1 MARGRSRHKTSF
13 DVPRDGWLTLPI
25 APRTIFARFI
35 SASRGVMKCT
45 PRPCVK
51 VFQTAAHAREIAF
64 RTAERAIA
72 QAGATDDSF
81 GALREKLTS
90 RGGTTEA
97 ALTVLDRRNTG
108 QASRKAIHE
117 AYARAMAISDEL
129 CHSDGDK

>member
-1 MARGRSRHKTSF
+1 M
-13 DVPRDGWLTLPI
+13 PI
-25 APRTIFARFI
+25 APRTIFACFT
-35 SASRGVMKCT
+35 SVSRGVMKCT

-51 VFQTAAHAREIAF
+51 VFQTAAQDLGFDAAHTREIAF
-64 RTAERAIA
+64 RTAEGAIA

-81 GALREKLTS
+81 GALREKLAS

-108 QASRKAIHE
+108 QALREAIHE

-129 CHSDGDK
+129 CHSDGGK